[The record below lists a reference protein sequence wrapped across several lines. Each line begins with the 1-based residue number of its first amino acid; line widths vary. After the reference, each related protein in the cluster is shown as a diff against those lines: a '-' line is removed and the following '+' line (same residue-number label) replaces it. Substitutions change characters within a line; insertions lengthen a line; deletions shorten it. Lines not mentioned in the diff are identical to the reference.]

1 MFFFSLRRTFLA
13 VARVLGGISRSLRL
27 LLAGNGAL
35 RALAGASVGLG
46 ALSADRQA
54 LAVTAALVGADL
66 DLATDVGLDLA
77 TEVTL
82 DLEVGLDL
90 VAELD
95 QLGVPE
101 LVDPKVRVDAGGGE
115 ELLGAGSA
123 DAEDVGEGD
132 LDALVAREVHTNEA
146 CHVLVP

>member
-35 RALAGASVGLG
+35 RTLAGASVGLG
-46 ALSADRQA
+46 ALAADRQA

-66 DLATDVGLDLA
+66 DLATDVGLDLS

-82 DLEVGLDL
+82 DLEVAFDL

-95 QLGVPE
+95 QLGVAQ
-101 LVDPKVRVDAGGGE
+101 LVDARFGIDPGRGE
-115 ELLGAGSA
+115 NLLGAGTA
-123 DAEDVGEGD
+123 DSEDIGECD
-132 LDALVAREVHTNEA
+132 LDAL
-146 CHVLVP
+146 